1 MNMVM
6 STDTPIK
13 HWPIIGQLIIVA

>member
-6 STDTPIK
+6 STDAPIK

>member
-6 STDTPIK
+6 STDAPTK
-13 HWPIIGQLIIVA
+13 YWPIIGQLIIVA